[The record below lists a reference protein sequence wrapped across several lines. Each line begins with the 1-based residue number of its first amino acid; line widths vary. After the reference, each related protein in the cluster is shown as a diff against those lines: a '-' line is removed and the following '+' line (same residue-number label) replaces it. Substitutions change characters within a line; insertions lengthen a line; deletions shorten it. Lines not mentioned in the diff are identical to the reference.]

1 MNFKVYNIILFQLIL
16 LDFGACRSY
25 EKQFMDKYIE
35 VINGASEGDRH
46 KVLMLS
52 REMGFL
58 TGYESKVK

>member
-1 MNFKVYNIILFQLIL
+1 MIL

-25 EKQFMDKYIE
+25 TREFMDKYIE

-46 KVLMLS
+46 KVLTIS

-58 TGYESKVK
+58 TGYESKVQPIRKLHY